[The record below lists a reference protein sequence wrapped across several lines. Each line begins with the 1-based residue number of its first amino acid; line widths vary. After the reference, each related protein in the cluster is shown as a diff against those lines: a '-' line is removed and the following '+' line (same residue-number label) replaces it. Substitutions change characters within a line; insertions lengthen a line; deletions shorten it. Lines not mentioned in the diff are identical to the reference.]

1 MLDPHLTDELQC
13 PICMDMLQ
21 EPCSLGNCQHTF
33 CRKCIVDVIG
43 TDDERTGQVKCP
55 ICRKRSRVPDELP
68 ENKLLKTVVDA
79 TRRATQEACPHHPE
93 TRAEY
98 FCNTCDVI
106 TCDKCA
112 LLGGHR
118 GHDICELATAAAA
131 CRAGLQRVQ
140 AGVSE
145 REQAAAAARG
155 RIDATYN
162 GLKSRVDEEAQAVI
176 DEVNRQRV
184 IAKQDLDM
192 HARREI
198 GARSL
203 PTALALRTVVEA
215 KIASLPRADGQATML
230 RAAERGLAEL
240 QAPAWGQAQVED
252 ALRGFE
258 EGNAPFKAIQQLGR
272 QLGVQAAAGGGR
284 AFQIFVTGINGK
296 TNSTKKSLT
305 INVRREM
312 TVREL
317 KESLVGLTGVPV
329 DLYRLV
335 SQGKVLEDRKMIA
348 DYPAIDK
355 GATVEMRK
363 FITTRAASTIKVR
376 VLDLN
381 IIEVHVTPED
391 TIHDVKGKI
400 YDILLESRGDLPT
413 IGPNDQILEFNG
425 VYLFHNRRLH
435 DSGIGNDA
443 TLVLHQRKHTEWLAA
458 DVAEFKRQVLRI
470 GNFDVVG
477 NFISADWEEIGQA
490 GAADGYFKGRTP
502 ADLREKW
509 SELVKEYEAYLED
522 DESDD
527 ELVDDAPGGGMDIL
541 QEEASDDED
550 AQDDAPGG
558 MEGG

>member
-1 MLDPHLTDELQC
+1 MLDPHLTDELEC
-13 PICMDMLQ
+13 PICTDMLQ

-43 TDDERTGQVKCP
+43 TGDDVIGQVKCP
-55 ICRKRSRVPDELP
+55 ICRKRSRVPEELP

-93 TRAEY
+93 TRADY

-118 GHDICELATAAAA
+118 GHDICELATAAAT

-140 AGVSE
+140 AGLSE

-192 HARREI
+192 HARREK
-198 GARSL
+198 GARAL
-203 PTALALRTVVEA
+203 PTALALRNDVEA
-215 KIASLPRADGQATML
+215 KIASLPRADGQAALL

-272 QLGVQAAAGGGR
+272 QLGVQAAVGGGR
-284 AFQIFVTGINGK
+284 AFQIFVAGINGK
-296 TNSTKKSLT
+296 TNGSESKSLT

-312 TVREL
+312 TVREV
-317 KESLVGLTGVPV
+317 KESLVYPTGVPV

-335 SQGKVLEDRKMIA
+335 SQGKVLEDRNTIA

-363 FITTRAASTIKVR
+363 FITTRAASTIKVWVPQLSRGGVDKKLMEVR
-376 VLDLN
+376 VSPD
-381 IIEVHVTPED
+381 D
-391 TIHDVKGKI
+391 TIWDVKAKI
-400 YDILLESRGDLPT
+400 YEIMLESRGDFPT
-413 IGPNDQILEFNG
+413 IVVADQILEYNG
-425 VYLFHNRRLH
+425 VYLFRNNRL
-435 DSGIGNDA
+435 DFIGIGNDA
-443 TLVLHQRKHTEWLAA
+443 KLVLHERKLTPWEETEVTEL
-458 DVAEFKRQVLRI
+458 KRQVLRI
-470 GNFDVVG
+470 GNFNGEG
-477 NFISADWEEIGQA
+477 NLISADWEEIGHA
-490 GAADGYFKGRTP
+490 GAFKGRTP
-502 ADLREKW
+502 DDLRAKF
-509 SELVKEYEAYLED
+509 LDVKGD
-522 DESDD
+522 DDWD
-527 ELVDDAPGGGMDIL
+527 WLL
-541 QEEASDDED
+541 
-550 AQDDAPGG
+550 
-558 MEGG
+558 